1 MEIGTKYIQ
10 AHSSLRRKATRYNNI
25 LKLIV
30 AIWLCMS
37 SLWHH
42 VTGMKVTYIAY
53 ITLRPKRFIPA
64 SDSNK
69 HIDDQ
74 TNFICAL
81 ITPQTNAIVSI
92 YILPYM
98 CGWNFNKIHLFCQ
111 GCRQC
116 RRYFIYLITNYSLQ
130 IHLNYQTLDIFDIRG
145 EMQHLIISVL
155 P

>member
-10 AHSSLRRKATRYNNI
+10 AHSTRYNNI

-30 AIWLCMS
+30 AIWLCMR

-42 VTGMKVTYIAY
+42 VTGMKVTYIVY

-64 SDSNK
+64 SDRNK

-92 YILPYM
+92 YILPYR
-98 CGWNFNKIHLFCQ
+98 CGWNFNKIYLFCQ

-116 RRYFIYLITNYSLQ
+116 RRYFIYLITNYSNSFELP
-130 IHLNYQTLDIFDIRG
+130 NPWYIRDPSLYYVY
-145 EMQHLIISVL
+145 MHVDT
-155 P
+155 